1 MPKPE
6 PENAGSTDT
15 ANRRRDPRIPTET
28 PVELVLDAVS
38 LHGASQDLSA
48 QGICFFL
55 ESDLKVRVRLGTG
68 GEVEIPGRLVRLDS
82 VTDGKLVLAVRFD
95 QRIDPRR
102 ITS

>member
-6 PENAGSTDT
+6 PEHEGATDT

-28 PVELVLDAVS
+28 PVELVLDAGS
-38 LHGASQDLSA
+38 FRGAAQDLSA

-55 ESDLKVRVRLGTG
+55 ESDLKVRVRLGAE
-68 GEVEIPGRLVRLDS
+68 GEIELPGRLVRLDS

-102 ITS
+102 LTS